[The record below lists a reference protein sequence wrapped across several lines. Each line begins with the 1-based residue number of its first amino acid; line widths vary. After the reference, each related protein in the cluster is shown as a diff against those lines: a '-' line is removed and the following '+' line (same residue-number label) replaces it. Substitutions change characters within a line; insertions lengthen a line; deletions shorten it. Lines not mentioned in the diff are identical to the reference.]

1 MVPAGVHS
9 NMTDRSEELTESREP
24 ASTDD
29 LLEETE
35 RLLSGSGGA
44 DQVDDHA
51 AGEPLEASDSR
62 AGSAQPSSDAE
73 PGATATRSGSRLGRL
88 TPSVSAGDLFSPKAF
103 LAFVL
108 VLGAGLLAGNT
119 VIPLAGIGGLIGA
132 FGVAFL
138 AGLATS
144 KRRYLELST
153 AGAVAGGVTSLLTT
167 DLMVALAVSLEMP
180 LLIGAAVGL
189 VASLAGYYF
198 GRDLRNGL
206 FRDIE

>member
-1 MVPAGVHS
+1 
-9 NMTDRSEELTESREP
+9 MTDRSEELTESREP

-44 DQVDDHA
+44 GQADDHA
-51 AGEPLEASDSR
+51 AGDSLEPSDSR
-62 AGSAQPSSDAE
+62 AASARPASDAE
-73 PGATATRSGSRLGRL
+73 PDATATRSGSRLGRFR
-88 TPSVSAGDLFSPKAF
+88 PSVSTGELFSPKAF

-119 VIPLAGIGGLIGA
+119 VIPLVGVGSLIGA

-138 AGLATS
+138 AGVATS

-167 DLMVALAVSLEMP
+167 DMMVMLAVSLEMP

-206 FRDIE
+206 FREIE